1 MISVVCWGSMVQ
13 GHLLIFYVCF
23 AQPDSCSSRLL
34 QGHENQRSNHFC
46 LFYFMES
53 GLGKL
58 SGEWVGSSVCYI
70 PRKFNRV
77 AQVVAGL
84 ALKDRL
90 PPDCVSIPPPEILAV
105 LASSFRP
112 P

>member
-46 LFYFMES
+46 LFYFMEVDWE
-53 GLGKL
+53 K
-58 SGEWVGSSVCYI
+58 
-70 PRKFNRV
+70 
-77 AQVVAGL
+77 
-84 ALKDRL
+84 
-90 PPDCVSIPPPEILAV
+90 
-105 LASSFRP
+105 
-112 P
+112 